1 MKNPIGCIKNVV
13 QILNIENNK
22 DKALKNLID
31 NNHAPIDIAAASEI
45 GFVVKATKIFTK
57 WSE

>member
-22 DKALKNLID
+22 DKALKDLID
-31 NNHAPIDIAAASEI
+31 NNHALIDIAAASEI

-57 WSE
+57 